1 MATFYNQATLRYN
14 NTVTNSN
21 IASGELVEVLSVTK
35 TAVLDTYQVGETVTY
50 AVSILNSGTV
60 PLSGLTVTDDLGA
73 YTVGATTVTPL
84 TYLAGS
90 VQYYVNGV
98 LQPAPAVTAGPPL
111 QVSGITVPAGGN
123 ALILYETQV
132 NEYAPPVVDGTVVN
146 TVTVAGN
153 GVTTATADETVT
165 ARAEA
170 QLAVNKSIT
179 PAVVTDNSRVT
190 YTLTLQNTGNTAVPA
205 TDGATITDDFDPILT
220 DLAVSFNGVA
230 LTQGVDYTYDE
241 TTGAFATLPGA
252 ISVPAATYVQDPT
265 TGVWTVTPGVST
277 LTIVGTI

>member
-35 TAVLDTYQVGETVTY
+35 TAVLDTYQIGETVTY
-50 AVSILNSGTV
+50 AVSVLNSGTV
-60 PLSGLTVTDDLGA
+60 PFSGLTVTDDLGA

-84 TYLAGS
+84 TYAAGS

-123 ALILYETQV
+123 ALILYEAQV
-132 NEYAPPVVDGTVVN
+132 NEFAPPVVDGTVVN
-146 TVTVAGN
+146 TVTVAGA
-153 GVTTATADETVT
+153 GVTAVTADETVT
-165 ARAEA
+165 ARQAA
-170 QLAVNKSIT
+170 QLAVNKSIS

-190 YTLTLQNTGNTAVPA
+190 YTLALQNTGNTAVEA
-205 TDGATITDDFDPILT
+205 TDDAVITDNFDPILT

-265 TGVWTVTPGVST
+265 TGAWTVTPGVST

>member
-35 TAVLDTYQVGETVTY
+35 TAVLDTYQIGETVTY
-50 AVSILNSGTV
+50 AVSVLNSGTV
-60 PLSGLTVTDDLGA
+60 PFSGLTVTDDLGA

-84 TYLAGS
+84 TYAAGS

-123 ALILYETQV
+123 ALILYEAQV
-132 NEYAPPVVDGTVVN
+132 NEFAPPVVEGTVVN
-146 TVTVAGN
+146 TVTVAGA
-153 GVTTATADETVT
+153 GVTAVTADETVT
-165 ARAEA
+165 ARQTA
-170 QLAVNKSIT
+170 QLAVNKSIS

-190 YTLTLQNTGNTAVPA
+190 YTLALQNTGNTAVEA
-205 TDGATITDDFDPILT
+205 TDDAVITDNFDPILT

-241 TTGAFATLPGA
+241 ATGAFATLPGA

>member
-35 TAVLDTYQVGETVTY
+35 TAVLDTYQIGETVTY
-50 AVSILNSGTV
+50 AVSVLNSGTV
-60 PLSGLTVTDDLGA
+60 PFSGLTVTDDLGA

-84 TYLAGS
+84 TYVVGS

-123 ALILYETQV
+123 ALILYEAQV
-132 NEYAPPVVDGTVVN
+132 NEFAPPVVEGTVVN
-146 TVTVAGN
+146 TVTVAGA
-153 GVTTATADETVT
+153 GVTAVTADETVT
-165 ARAEA
+165 ARQTA
-170 QLAVNKSIT
+170 QLAVNKSIS

-190 YTLTLQNTGNTAVPA
+190 YTLALQNTGNTAVEA
-205 TDGATITDDFDPILT
+205 TDDAVITDNFDPILT

-241 TTGAFATLPGA
+241 ATGAFATLPGA

>member
-21 IASGELVEVLSVTK
+21 IANGELVEVLSATK
-35 TAVLDTYQVGETVTY
+35 TAVRDTYQIGEDVTY

-73 YTVGATTVTPL
+73 YTVGGGTVTPL
-84 TYLAGS
+84 TYAAGS

-98 LQPAPAVTAGPPL
+98 LQPTPAVTAGPPL

-123 ALILYETQV
+123 ALILYEAQV
-132 NEYAPPVVDGTVVN
+132 NEFAPPVVDGTVVN

-153 GVTTATADETVT
+153 GLTAVTATETVT
-165 ARAEA
+165 ARQTA
-170 QLAVNKSIT
+170 QLAVNKSIS

-190 YTLTLQNTGNTAVPA
+190 YTLTLQNTGNTAVEA
-205 TDGATITDDFDPILT
+205 TDDAVITDTFDPILT

-230 LTQGVDYTYDE
+230 LTEGVDYTYDE
-241 TTGAFATLPGA
+241 ATGAFATLPGA
-252 ISVPAATYVQDPT
+252 LSVAAATYVQDPT